1 MHLVSMTTRLA
12 CAARSNSKD
21 ASSLARFSPAFLG
34 VLLASLFLLS
44 VITNA
49 RAQSPAP
56 APSAES
62 AARNLLAP
70 PPASAPATGP
80 NVSTNSVSAPSGY
93 VLSANDQVAVEVFG
107 EDDLRTNG
115 RLNAEGNLS
124 LPLLGSVHLGGLS
137 LTQATARVTELYARD
152 YLINPK
158 VNVSLVGYAKRRF
171 TVLGQVNRPG
181 SFEMPEGSPGG
192 IDLLEAVA
200 MAGGYTRIAAPERI
214 TVRRHGGKGDEILKI
229 DAKKLARGAGGAQ
242 SSFKVLPG
250 DTITVA
256 ESIF

>member
-1 MHLVSMTTRLA
+1 MHLVSMTTRLD
-12 CAARSNSKD
+12 CAARSSFKRK
-21 ASSLARFSPAFLG
+21 LAAGTRALCAI
-34 VLLASLFLLS
+34 LLALTF
-44 VITNA
+44 VPVEA
-49 RAQSPAP
+49 GAQSPS
-56 APSAES
+56 PSPNS
-62 AARNLLAP
+62 ATRNLLAP
-70 PPASAPATGP
+70 SPPSGP
-80 NVSTNSVSAPSGY
+80 SVTTNAVTAPSGY

-124 LPLLGSVHLGGLS
+124 LPLLGSVHLAGLS
-137 LTQATARVTELYARD
+137 LTQATARVTELYAKD

-158 VNVSLVGYAKRRF
+158 VNVMLVGYAKRRF

-181 SFEMPEGSPGG
+181 SFEMPDGSPGG

-214 TVRRHGGKGDEILKI
+214 TVRRHGPNGDEILKV
-229 DAKKLARGAGGAQ
+229 DGKRLARGTGGAQ
-242 SSFKVLPG
+242 SSFKVKPG
-250 DTITVA
+250 DTITVG

>member
-1 MHLVSMTTRLA
+1 MHLVSMTTRSESGALSSFKGSAALWVAFAALA
-12 CAARSNSKD
+12 F
-21 ASSLARFSPAFLG
+21 ASPRA
-34 VLLASLFLLS
+34 
-44 VITNA
+44 N
-49 RAQSPAP
+49 AQSPTTAP
-56 APSAES
+56 ESS

-70 PPASAPATGP
+70 SPPSLSTGP
-80 NVSTNSVSAPSGY
+80 SVSTNSVTAPSGY

-124 LPLLGSVHLGGLS
+124 LPLLGSVHLSGLT

-152 YLINPK
+152 YLVNPK
-158 VNVSLVGYAKRRF
+158 VNVMLVSYAKRRF

-214 TVRRHGGKGDEILKI
+214 TVRRHGAKGDEVLKV
-229 DAKKLARGAGGAQ
+229 DGKRLARGANDN
-242 SSFKVLPG
+242 FKVLPG
-250 DTITVA
+250 DTITVG

>member
-1 MHLVSMTTRLA
+1 MRLVSMTTRSESAAPWSSKGSVALWLA
-12 CAARSNSKD
+12 CVALAF
-21 ASSLARFSPAFLG
+21 ASAGA
-34 VLLASLFLLS
+34 
-44 VITNA
+44 N
-49 RAQSPAP
+49 AQSPTAAP
-56 APSAES
+56 ESS

-70 PPASAPATGP
+70 SPPSLSTGP
-80 NVSTNSVSAPSGY
+80 SVSTNSVTAPSGY
-93 VLSANDQVAVEVFG
+93 VLSANDQVAVEIFG

-124 LPLLGSVHLGGLS
+124 LPLLGSVHLSGLT

-152 YLINPK
+152 YLVNPK
-158 VNVSLVGYAKRRF
+158 VNVMLVSYAKRRF

-181 SFEMPEGSPGG
+181 SFEMPEGSPDG

-214 TVRRHGGKGDEILKI
+214 TVRRHGSSGDEVLKI
-229 DAKKLARGAGGAQ
+229 NGKRLARGANDN
-242 SSFKVLPG
+242 FKVLPG
-250 DTITVA
+250 DTITVG

>member
-1 MHLVSMTTRLA
+1 MRAA
-12 CAARSNSKD
+12 CA
-21 ASSLARFSPAFLG
+21 FLL
-34 VLLASLFLLS
+34 VFASLLPE
-44 VITNA
+44 A
-49 RAQSPAP
+49 AAQSPSP
-56 APSAES
+56 APNST
-62 AARNLLAP
+62 RNLLAP
-70 PPASAPATGP
+70 APPSTSTGP
-80 NVSTNSVSAPSGY
+80 SVTTNAVTAPSGY

-124 LPLLGSVHLGGLS
+124 LPLLGSVRLSGLT

-152 YLINPK
+152 YLVNPK
-158 VNVSLVGYAKRRF
+158 VNVMLIGYAKRRF

-181 SFEMPEGSPGG
+181 SFEMPDGSPGG

-214 TVRRHGGKGDEILKI
+214 TVRRQGANGDEILKV
-229 DAKKLARGAGGAQ
+229 DGKRLARGTGGGK

-250 DTITVA
+250 DTITVG

>member
-1 MHLVSMTTRLA
+1 MYLVSMTIKLDSAPRSNFKRKRLLSRDLA
-12 CAARSNSKD
+12 VAARVSC
-21 ASSLARFSPAFLG
+21 AFL
-34 VLLASLFLLS
+34 LALAFVPLPAS
-44 VITNA
+44 
-49 RAQSPAP
+49 AQTPSPAP
-56 APSAES
+56 NS
-62 AARNLLAP
+62 ARNLLAP
-70 PPASAPATGP
+70 SQPPTSTGP
-80 NVSTNSVSAPSGY
+80 IVTTNAVTAPSGY

-107 EDDLRTNG
+107 EDDLRANG

-124 LPLLGSVHLGGLS
+124 LPLLGSVHLSGLT

-152 YLINPK
+152 YLVNPK
-158 VNVSLVGYAKRRF
+158 VNVMLISYAKRRF

-181 SFEMPEGSPGG
+181 SFEMPDGSPGG

-214 TVRRHGGKGDEILKI
+214 TVRRQGANGDEILKV
-229 DAKKLARGAGGAQ
+229 DGKRLARGTGGGK

-250 DTITVA
+250 DTITVG

>member
-1 MHLVSMTTRLA
+1 MTTRSDF
-12 CAARSNSKD
+12 AA
-21 ASSLARFSPAFLG
+21 ASSSKRARPLSLSLTAAVCAGLLTLLFAPAAL
-34 VLLASLFLLS
+34 
-44 VITNA
+44 
-49 RAQSPAP
+49 RAQSPTAAP
-56 APSAES
+56 ES

-70 PPASAPATGP
+70 SPPTTTGP
-80 NVSTNSVSAPSGY
+80 SVSTNAVTAPSGY

-124 LPLLGSVHLGGLS
+124 LPLLGSVHLSGLT

-152 YLINPK
+152 YLVNPK
-158 VNVSLVGYAKRRF
+158 VNLMLVSYAKRRF

-181 SFEMPEGSPGG
+181 SFEMPDGSPTG

-214 TVRRHGGKGDEILKI
+214 TVRRHGSNGDEMLKV
-229 DAKKLARGAGGAQ
+229 DGKRLARGSGGKNTN
-242 SSFKVLPG
+242 FKVLPG
-250 DTITVA
+250 DTITVG

>member
-1 MHLVSMTTRLA
+1 MTIKLDSAAPWNFKGKRSLSQYLATGTRAWCAVVLA
-12 CAARSNSKD
+12 
-21 ASSLARFSPAFLG
+21 LAVVPMQAG
-34 VLLASLFLLS
+34 
-44 VITNA
+44 
-49 RAQSPAP
+49 AQSPTP
-56 APSAES
+56 APPSNS
-62 AARNLLAP
+62 ARNLLP
-70 PPASAPATGP
+70 PSPPSTGP
-80 NVSTNSVSAPSGY
+80 NVTTNAVAAPSGY

-107 EDDLRTNG
+107 EDDLRTAG

-124 LPLLGSVHLGGLS
+124 LPLLGSVRLSGLT

-152 YLINPK
+152 YLVNPK
-158 VNVSLVGYAKRRF
+158 VNVMLVSYAKRRF

-181 SFEMPEGSPGG
+181 SFEMPDGSPGG

-214 TVRRHGGKGDEILKI
+214 TVRRHGPNGDEVMKV
-229 DAKKLARGAGGAQ
+229 DGKRLARGAGGAN

-250 DTITVA
+250 DTITVG

>member
-1 MHLVSMTTRLA
+1 MIIRSES
-12 CAARSNSKD
+12 AARWSFSGRVAFCLALVAVIS
-21 ASSLARFSPAFLG
+21 ASAF
-34 VLLASLFLLS
+34 
-44 VITNA
+44 
-49 RAQSPAP
+49 AQSPTAVP
-56 APSAES
+56 ESS

-70 PPASAPATGP
+70 QPPPSVPTGPTVTTTSSVNAPA
-80 NVSTNSVSAPSGY
+80 GY

-124 LPLLGSVHLGGLS
+124 LPLLGSVHLAGLT
-137 LTQATARVTELYARD
+137 LTQATSRVTDLYARD
-152 YLINPK
+152 YLVNPK
-158 VNVSLVGYAKRRF
+158 VNVSLVSYAKRRF

-214 TVRRHGGKGDEILKI
+214 TVRRKGARGDEVLKV
-229 DAKKLARGAGGAQ
+229 DAKRLARGEGNK
-242 SSFKVLPG
+242 SFMVLPG
-250 DTITVA
+250 DTITVG